1 MELVRGTFLK
11 GTVLIGGVTALK
23 LPELRIGHLVAKV
36 PIIQGG
42 MAIRLSTA
50 RLASA
55 VAEEGGIGLIA
66 ASGMALDELR
76 HEIRLARSLTKGII
90 GINAMVAARQFA
102 DLVKTAID
110 EGIDLVVAG
119 AGFSR
124 DMFGLG
130 KESGTPIVPI
140 VSSVKLAKISE
151 MLGAA
156 AVVVEG
162 KEAGGHLGTDKSMK
176 EIVPEI
182 SKAVNI
188 PVIGAGGVIFGRD
201 IVEAIRLGASGVQMG
216 TRFAA
221 SIESNAGPA
230 LKQFY
235 LKAKPEDVVL
245 IKSPVGLPGR
255 AVKNPFAEKILEGA
269 APTPQ
274 TCDACLKHCEKNFCI
289 IKALIRAQQGDVESG
304 LVFTGEYIHKIEEI
318 LSVKEI
324 FSRLIKEAEQIE

>member
-1 MELVRGTFLK
+1 M
-11 GTVLIGGVTALK
+11 K

-42 MAIRLSTA
+42 MAIRISTA
-50 RLASA
+50 RLAAA

-151 MLGAA
+151 MLGASA
-156 AVVVEG
+156 IVVEG
-162 KEAGGHLGTDKSMK
+162 KEAGGHLGTDLSMR
-176 EIVPEI
+176 EIVPDI
-182 SKAVNI
+182 SKAVKI
-188 PVIGAGGVIFGRD
+188 PVVAAGGVIYGQD
-201 IVEAIRLGASGVQMG
+201 IVDAIKLGASGVQMG

-221 SIESNAGPA
+221 SLESNAAPA
-230 LKQFY
+230 LKEFY

-255 AVKNPFAEKILEGA
+255 AVKNPFAEKVLEGA
-269 APTPQ
+269 APLPQ
-274 TCDACLKHCEKNFCI
+274 TCDACLKHCERNFCI
-289 IKALIRAQQGDVESG
+289 IKALIRAQQGDVDTG
-304 LVFTGEYIHKIEEI
+304 LVFTGEYIHKIDEI

-324 FSRLIKEAEQIE
+324 FARLLREVEQID